1 MEAKDVFVSVTGIQ
15 NYEGVEQA
23 EPVVVA
29 SKGSHFIKGD
39 RHYVLYDES
48 IENGK
53 YITHNTLKIGADE
66 VEFIKKGPMNSHMRY
81 EKGKNIVSYV
91 STPYGTLKIEN
102 DTKDIVIEDDGDRLL
117 VKIAYVM
124 SCEGDRL
131 GDATVTI
138 EVVESIKEI
147 RLVEGD

>member
-1 MEAKDVFVSVTGIQ
+1 MSVTGIQ
-15 NYEGVEQA
+15 SYEGVEETEA
-23 EPVVVA
+23 IVV
-29 SKGSHFIKGD
+29 SSQGSHHIRGD
-39 RHYVLYDES
+39 KHYVIYDEA

-53 YITHNTLKIGADE
+53 YVTHNTLKISSDE

-81 EKGKNIVSYV
+81 EKGRNVVSFV

-102 DTKDIVIEDDGDRLL
+102 DTKDIIIEEEEDHIK
-117 VKIAYVM
+117 VKIDYVM

-138 EVVESIKEI
+138 EVFEQIKKI